1 MLSLLFG
8 LGLEPVGKGGGTGG
22 GLGRGVLALDVDGEV
37 LVFLEVAGEVG
48 LFGGLGRL
56 GEGEGLDLADG
67 VGLLDGGD
75 LVGLELLEVEL
86 LDEIG

>member
-1 MLSLLFG
+1 MLGLLFG
-8 LGLEPVGKGGGTGG
+8 LGLEPVGKGGGTGSLG
-22 GLGRGVLALDVDGEV
+22 GGVLALNIDGEA

-86 LDEIG
+86 LDEVG